1 MQLIKTII
9 RPQKLTEVQDALN
22 ELPVS
27 GMTISEVLGRGRTPG
42 VTTVY
47 RGVAYVSRTRRQMQI
62 EVIVADDVTDD
73 AVRAILKA
81 ARTGRAG
88 DGVIVVT
95 PITDSYRIRTG
106 DWEGTS

>member
-9 RPQKLTEVQDALN
+9 RPQKLQEVQRALN
-22 ELPVS
+22 QLPVS
-27 GMTISEVLGRGRTPG
+27 GMTISEVIGRGQTAGAPI
-42 VTTVY
+42 VF
-47 RGVAYVSRTRRQMQI
+47 RGVEYISRTQRQMQL
-62 EVIVADDVTDD
+62 EVIVADEVTDD

-88 DGVIVVT
+88 DGVVVVT

-106 DWEGTS
+106 DWER

>member
-9 RPQKLTEVQDALN
+9 RPHKLEEVQDALN
-22 ELPVS
+22 QLPVS
-27 GMTISEVLGRGRTPG
+27 GMTISEVVGRGRSPG
-42 VTTVY
+42 VTTVVC
-47 RGVAYVSRTRRQMQI
+47 RGVEYRSRTQRQLQL
-62 EVIVADDVTDD
+62 ELIVADEVTDD

-95 PITDSYRIRTG
+95 PVTGSYRIRTG
-106 DWEGTS
+106 DWER

>member
-9 RPQKLTEVQDALN
+9 RPQKLQEVQHALN
-22 ELPVS
+22 QLPVS
-27 GMTISEVLGRGRTPG
+27 GMTICEVIGRGQSPG
-42 VTTVY
+42 ATLVF
-47 RGVAYVSRTRRQMQI
+47 RGVEYIARTRRQMQL
-62 EVIVADDVTDD
+62 EVIVADEVTDE

-106 DWEGTS
+106 DWEQ

>member
-9 RPQKLTEVQDALN
+9 RPHKLEEVQDALN
-22 ELPVS
+22 QLPVS
-27 GMTISEVLGRGRTPG
+27 GMTISEVVGRGRTAG
-42 VTTVY
+42 ATTVY
-47 RGVAYVSRTRRQMQI
+47 RGVEYVARTRPQMQI

-88 DGVIVVT
+88 DGLIVVT
-95 PITDSYRIRTG
+95 PITGSYRIRTG
-106 DWEGTS
+106 DWER

>member
-9 RPQKLTEVQDALN
+9 RPQKLEEVQDALTR
-22 ELPVS
+22 LPVS
-27 GMTISEVLGRGRTPG
+27 GMTISEVIGRGRTPG
-42 VTTVY
+42 ATRVY

-62 EVIVADDVTDD
+62 EVIVPDEVTDD
-73 AVRAILKA
+73 AVRAILTA

-95 PITDSYRIRTG
+95 PISGSYRIRTG
-106 DWEGTS
+106 DWER

>member
-9 RPQKLTEVQDALN
+9 RPQKLQEVQRALN
-22 ELPVS
+22 QLPVS
-27 GMTISEVLGRGRTPG
+27 GMTISEVIGRGQSPG
-42 VTTVY
+42 AAIVF
-47 RGVAYVSRTRRQMQI
+47 RGVEYISRTQRQMQL

-106 DWEGTS
+106 DWER

>member
-9 RPQKLTEVQDALN
+9 RPQKLEEVQDALN
-22 ELPVS
+22 RLPIS
-27 GMTISEVLGRGRTPG
+27 GMTISEVVGRGQTPG
-42 VTTVY
+42 ATTIY
-47 RGVAYVSRTRRQMQI
+47 RGVEYISRTRRQMQI
-62 EVIVADDVTDD
+62 EVIVADEVTDD

-95 PITDSYRIRTG
+95 PITGSYRIRTG
-106 DWEGTS
+106 DWER

>member
-9 RPQKLTEVQDALN
+9 RPQKLQEVQRALN
-22 ELPVS
+22 QLPVS
-27 GMTISEVLGRGRTPG
+27 GMTISEVIGRGQTPG
-42 VTTVY
+42 AAIVF
-47 RGVAYVSRTRRQMQI
+47 RGVEYISRTQRQMQL

-106 DWEGTS
+106 DWER